1 MCLLEEDIVEDPR
14 DVNVDIVLHRLEH
27 VHVGLH
33 RVEQLAG
40 LGYLTR
46 LRAVSTIGIW
56 STSMGFFN
64 KFVCLR
70 GRWFPSPSLRFFL
83 LYYTMILQRI
93 RSVVGDAEF
102 EVWCATNEPPHL
114 QQDQCYHDLIDTG
127 IK

>member
-1 MCLLEEDIVEDPR
+1 MNYLEPEPIIFFPGANNFFPDADQKSNRLRNTDVNIKPMAPPLTHLLCLLEEDIVEDPR

-56 STSMGFFN
+56 STSM
-64 KFVCLR
+64 VL
-70 GRWFPSPSLRFFL
+70 
-83 LYYTMILQRI
+83 
-93 RSVVGDAEF
+93 
-102 EVWCATNEPPHL
+102 
-114 QQDQCYHDLIDTG
+114 
-127 IK
+127 